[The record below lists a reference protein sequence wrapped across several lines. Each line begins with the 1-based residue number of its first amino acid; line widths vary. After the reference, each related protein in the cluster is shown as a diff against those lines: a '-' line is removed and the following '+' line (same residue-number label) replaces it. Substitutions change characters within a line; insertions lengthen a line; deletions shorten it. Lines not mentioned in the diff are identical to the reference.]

1 MVAGVVLFATWAV
14 LTALSGGIDLGDGL
28 ATRGATAAMLAML
41 VAAPFTAW
49 AVMRAR
55 DRAALRSGPAL
66 LAIAGIVGLVIWSAV
81 SIAWALAGDLAWTEA
96 NRMVLAALALLLG
109 ISLGALVPRAQER
122 FALALTVAAA
132 PVIIW
137 ALLARSLPTVFG
149 SDYEPSRL
157 QAPVGYWNA
166 LALVCVLAVPGLLWW
181 AGRGG
186 ADERDVMGSAAGI
199 AVAVTTLVLTYSR
212 GGLLA
217 LMLVLAIVIGLT
229 PGRVRQIS
237 AVIGGLAGAIL
248 PAWYGL
254 TTDALTD
261 DALIAADRSDAGLG
275 LLWRVVAAL
284 IIAGAVAWAA
294 EKLLSGRLTRRR
306 VGAGA
311 LVVLVT
317 AVAVAGGYALA
328 KPREVGNWISER
340 SAEIAGTSPGLAN
353 TPGRLGSLDTNQR
366 VEWWGEAARSVQ
378 ESPVIGEGAGSF
390 PLVHLR
396 ERATGED
403 RLNVR
408 QPHNLVLEVLSGL
421 GVVGLALLAC
431 LLGGIIWAVVRA
443 WQDRAPPAT
452 ALPLA
457 VVAAFLL
464 QSQLDWTWT
473 VPALTMVAMAAG
485 GVIIA
490 AAAPGPAPPGR
501 ALPRP
506 AVAAAWAVVP
516 FLMLSALLPWWSQ
529 EKVSSG
535 NRAISAGQPAVAVE
549 RAAEASALNPLA
561 IQPWLLRARASALQG
576 DPVGLRDAARRATEV
591 QPDNPAG
598 WSLLAIAY
606 GDTAAGAAAWR
617 RVLVLSPQDSRARLA
632 LEATE

>member
-1 MVAGVVLFATWAV
+1 MIAGVVLFAAWTV
-14 LTALSGGIDLGDGL
+14 LTVLSGGIDLGDGL

-49 AVMRAR
+49 AVMRAQG
-55 DRAALRSGPAL
+55 RAALRSGPAL
-66 LAIAGIVGLVIWSAV
+66 LAIAGIAGLTVWAAV
-81 SIAWALAGDLAWTEA
+81 SIIWALAGDLAWTEA
-96 NRMVLAALALLLG
+96 NRMVLAALALVLG
-109 ISLGALVPRAQER
+109 ICLGALVPRAQER
-122 FALALTVAAA
+122 FAIALTVATA

-181 AGRGG
+181 AGRQGS
-186 ADERDVMGSAAGI
+186 DERDVMGAAAGI

-217 LMLVLAIVIGLT
+217 LILVLVIVIGLM
-229 PGRVRQIS
+229 PGRVRQLS

-248 PAWYGL
+248 PTWYGL

-294 EKLLSGRLTRRR
+294 QKLLGGRLTRRR
-306 VGAGA
+306 VGVGA
-311 LVVLVT
+311 LAVLVLG
-317 AVAVAGGYALA
+317 VAVAGGYALA
-328 KPREVGNWISER
+328 KPREVGSWISAR

-366 VEWWGEAARSVQ
+366 IEWWREAARSVK

-408 QPHNLVLEVLSGL
+408 QPHNLVLEIASGL
-421 GVVGLALLAC
+421 GVVGLALLAS
-431 LLGGIIWAVVRA
+431 LIGGIAWAAVRA
-443 WQDRAPPAT
+443 WQDRAPPTT

-473 VPALTMVAMAAG
+473 VPALTMAAMAAG

-490 AAAPGPAPPGR
+490 AAAPGPAPPGKD
-501 ALPRP
+501 LPRA
-506 AVAAAWAVVP
+506 AVAGAWAVVP
-516 FLMLSALLPWWSQ
+516 VLMLSALLPWWSQ
-529 EKVSSG
+529 EKVAAG
-535 NRAISAGQPAVAVE
+535 NQAISAGQPAVAGQ
-549 RAAEASALNPLA
+549 RAAEASDLNPLA
-561 IQPWLLRARASALQG
+561 IQPWLLRARAAALMDNPLG
-576 DPVGLRDAARRATEV
+576 MRDAAHRATEV

-606 GDTAAGAAAWR
+606 GDTPEGAAAWR
-617 RVLVLSPQDSRARLA
+617 RVLVLNPQDSRARLA
-632 LEATE
+632 LEAAE

>member
-1 MVAGVVLFATWAV
+1 MVAGVVLFAAWAV

-317 AVAVAGGYALA
+317 AVAAAGGYALA

-431 LLGGIIWAVVRA
+431 LLGGITWAAVRA

>member
-1 MVAGVVLFATWAV
+1 MIAGVVLFAAWTV
-14 LTALSGGIDLGDGL
+14 LTVLSGGIDLGDGL

-49 AVMRAR
+49 AVMRAQG
-55 DRAALRSGPAL
+55 RAALRSGPAR
-66 LAIAGIVGLVIWSAV
+66 LAIGGIAGLTIWAAV
-81 SIAWALAGDLAWTEA
+81 SITWALAGDLAWTEA
-96 NRMVLAALALLLG
+96 NRMVLAALALVLG
-109 ISLGALVPRAQER
+109 ICLGALVPHAQER
-122 FALALTVAAA
+122 FAMALTVAAA

-181 AGRGG
+181 AGRRE
-186 ADERDVMGSAAGI
+186 ADEHDVMAAAAGI

-217 LMLVLAIVIGLT
+217 LILVLVIVIGLM
-229 PGRVRQIS
+229 PGRVRQVS
-237 AVIGGLAGAIL
+237 ALIGGLAGALL

-254 TTDALTD
+254 STDALTD

-284 IIAGAVAWAA
+284 IIAAAVAWAA
-294 EKLLSGRLTRRR
+294 QKLLGGRLTRRR
-306 VGAGA
+306 VGTAA
-311 LVVLVT
+311 LAVLVMG
-317 AVAVAGGYALA
+317 VAVAGGYALA
-328 KPREVGNWISER
+328 KPRDVGNWISAR
-340 SAEIAGTSPGLAN
+340 SAEIAGASPGLAN

-366 VEWWGEAARSVQ
+366 ISWWKEAGRSVQ

-408 QPHNLVLEVLSGL
+408 QPHNLLMEIFSGL

-431 LLGGIIWAVVRA
+431 LIGGIAWAAVRA
-443 WQDRAPPAT
+443 WQDRASPTT

-473 VPALTMVAMAAG
+473 VPALTVVAMAAG

-501 ALPRP
+501 ALPRA
-506 AVAAAWAVVP
+506 AVGGAWAVVP
-516 FLMLSALLPWWSQ
+516 VLMLSALLPWWSQ

-535 NRAISAGQPAVAVE
+535 NRAISAGQPAVAE
-549 RAAEASALNPLA
+549 ARAAEASDLNPLA
-561 IQPWLLRARASALQG
+561 IQPWLLRARAAALM
-576 DPVGLRDAARRATEV
+576 DNPVGLRDAARRATEV

-606 GDTAAGAAAWR
+606 GDTPAGAAAWR
-617 RVLVLSPQDSRARLA
+617 RVLVLNPQDARARLA

>member
-1 MVAGVVLFATWAV
+1 MIAGVVLFAAWTVLAV
-14 LTALSGGIDLGDGL
+14 LSGGIDLGGGL
-28 ATRGATAAMLAML
+28 ATRGATGSMLAML
-41 VAAPFTAW
+41 VAAPFAAW

-55 DRAALRSGPAL
+55 DRAALRSGPAV
-66 LAIAGIVGLVIWSAV
+66 LAIIGIVGLAIWAAV
-81 SIAWALAGDLAWTEA
+81 SIIWALAGDLAWTEA

-109 ISLGALVPRAQER
+109 ISLGALVPRSQER
-122 FALALTVAAA
+122 FAVALTVAAA

-149 SDYEPSRL
+149 SDFEPSRL
-157 QAPVGYWNA
+157 QAPMGYWNA

-181 AGRGG
+181 AGRQG
-186 ADERDVMGSAAGI
+186 ADERDVMGAAGGI

-217 LMLVLAIVIGLT
+217 LILVLVIVIGLM
-229 PGRVRQIS
+229 PGRVRQLS
-237 AVIGGLAGAIL
+237 AAAGGLAGAIL

-254 TTDALTD
+254 TTDALTA
-261 DALIAADRSDAGLG
+261 DALIASDRSDAGLG

-284 IIAGAVAWAA
+284 FIAGAVAWAA
-294 EKLLSGRLTRRR
+294 QRLLGGRLTRRR
-306 VGAGA
+306 VGVGA
-311 LVVLVT
+311 LALLVA

-328 KPREVGNWISER
+328 KPREVGDWISLR

-353 TPGRLGSLDTNQR
+353 MPGRLGSLDTNQR
-366 VEWWGEAARSVQ
+366 VDWWREAARSVQ
-378 ESPVIGEGAGSF
+378 SSPVIGEGAGSF

-396 ERATGED
+396 ERVSGED

-408 QPHNLVLEVLSGL
+408 QPHNLVIEIFSGL

-431 LLGGIIWAVVRA
+431 LIGGIAWAAVRA
-443 WQDRAPPAT
+443 WQHRAPPTT

-457 VVAAFLL
+457 VVGAFLL

-473 VPALTMVAMAAG
+473 VPALTMVAVAAG

-490 AAAPGPAPPGR
+490 AAAPGPTPPGR

-506 AVAAAWAVVP
+506 AVAMVWAVVP
-516 FLMLSALLPWWSQ
+516 FVMLSALLPWWSQ

-535 NRAISAGQPAVAVE
+535 NQAIAAGQPAVAEE
-549 RAAEASALNPLA
+549 RASKASDLNPLA
-561 IQPWLLRARASALQG
+561 IEPWLLKARAAALQ
-576 DPVGLRDAARRATEV
+576 DNPTGLRDAARQATDV

-606 GDTAAGAAAWR
+606 GDTPEGAEAWR
-617 RVLVLSPQDSRARLA
+617 RVLLLSPQDSRARLA
-632 LEATE
+632 LEAIE

>member
-1 MVAGVVLFATWAV
+1 MIAGVVLFAAWTV
-14 LTALSGGIDLGDGL
+14 LTVLSGGIDLGDGL

-49 AVMRAR
+49 AVMRAQG
-55 DRAALRSGPAL
+55 RAALRSGPAR
-66 LAIAGIVGLVIWSAV
+66 LAIGGIAGLTIWAAV
-81 SIAWALAGDLAWTEA
+81 SITWALAGDLAWTEA
-96 NRMVLAALALLLG
+96 NRMVLAALALVLG
-109 ISLGALVPRAQER
+109 ICLGALVPHAQER
-122 FALALTVAAA
+122 FAMALTVAAA
-132 PVIIW
+132 AVIIW

-149 SDYEPSRL
+149 SDYEPSSL

-181 AGRGG
+181 AGRRE
-186 ADERDVMGSAAGI
+186 ADEHDVMAAAAGI

-217 LMLVLAIVIGLT
+217 LILVLVIVIGLM
-229 PGRVRQIS
+229 PGRVRQVS
-237 AVIGGLAGAIL
+237 ALIGGLAGALL

-254 TTDALTD
+254 STDALTD

-284 IIAGAVAWAA
+284 IIAAAVAWAA
-294 EKLLSGRLTRRR
+294 QKLLGGRLTRRR
-306 VGAGA
+306 VGTAA
-311 LVVLVT
+311 LAVLVMG
-317 AVAVAGGYALA
+317 VAVAGGYALA
-328 KPREVGNWISER
+328 KPRDVGNWISAR
-340 SAEIAGTSPGLAN
+340 SAEIAGASPGLAN

-366 VEWWGEAARSVQ
+366 ISWWKEAGRSVQ

-408 QPHNLVLEVLSGL
+408 QPHNLLMEIFSGL

-431 LLGGIIWAVVRA
+431 LIAGIAWAAVRA
-443 WQDRAPPAT
+443 WQDRASPTT

-473 VPALTMVAMAAG
+473 VPALTVVAMAAG

-501 ALPRP
+501 ALPRA
-506 AVAAAWAVVP
+506 AVAGAWAVVP
-516 FLMLSALLPWWSQ
+516 VLMLSALLPWWSQ

-535 NRAISAGQPAVAVE
+535 NRAISAGQPAVAE
-549 RAAEASALNPLA
+549 ARAAEASDLNPLA
-561 IQPWLLRARASALQG
+561 IQPWLLRARAAALM
-576 DPVGLRDAARRATEV
+576 DNPVGLRDAARRATEV

-606 GDTAAGAAAWR
+606 GDTPAGAAAWR
-617 RVLVLSPQDSRARLA
+617 RVLVLNPQDARARLA